1 MGKKDPVRGV
11 RGMRGVRGGEGD
23 EVGEGQDAISG
34 RGLVQDHF
42 SVFPSQYL
50 CRLVDVCLAFTVKIP
65 CALFEK

>member
-1 MGKKDPVRGV
+1 MKGVRGEEGEGERGV
-11 RGMRGVRGGEGD
+11 RGEGD
-23 EVGEGQDAISG
+23 EGQDAISG